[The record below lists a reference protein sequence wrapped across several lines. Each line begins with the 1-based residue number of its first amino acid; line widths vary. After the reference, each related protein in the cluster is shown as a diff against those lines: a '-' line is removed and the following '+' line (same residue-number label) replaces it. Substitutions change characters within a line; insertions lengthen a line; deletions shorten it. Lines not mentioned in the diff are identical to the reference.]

1 MSKIRMGGISRKF
14 PVRFQKDFRSQRTVY
29 VGKPYCASAF
39 ASVVEVQEKK
49 DIAHTISVITREDT
63 DLQTTV
69 INSRLAKSQGTRKNS
84 RKKKRNIE
92 KEGPFFQPFFITQ
105 HEWAMLLE
113 FAFHR
118 VWW

>member
-39 ASVVEVQEKK
+39 ASVVEVKEKK

-69 INSRLAKSQGTRKNS
+69 INSRLAKSQRTRKS
-84 RKKKRNIE
+84 SKEKRRERNIE
-92 KEGPFFQPFFITQ
+92 KEGQFFTTQ
-105 HEWAMLLE
+105 HEWATTL
-113 FAFHR
+113 
-118 VWW
+118 